1 MPNKDRIT
9 YLFNR
14 CLLEQ
19 ETLSEREELDAYLLN
34 PDYREIVEWC
44 LMDAFEVP
52 KSTDSLSEDVQ
63 SQILTAI
70 LTSKDIKPKKS
81 SRIQILKWAAAAAVA
96 CLFVTV
102 PLIIK
107 TDLHQRIM
115 RFSFTAEKLEIPVTA
130 DKVEKVALPASE
142 AAILEMTDGTKLEL
156 PKLAIGTQIIKN
168 GLIVQKTANNELLL
182 KYTKHYKGQLL
193 TGEKHVIKTP
203 RGGTYSLTLPD
214 GSRVQLNSATTL
226 ILPASFNDTIRSVEL
241 QGEAFFE
248 IVKNKKMFKVY
259 SKQGI
264 NRQEISVYGT
274 SFNISAYSNDKH
286 LETTLVTGSI
296 NVKNLNNN
304 KALWLQPNQTALVSN
319 DQMLQV
325 EANLDKN
332 LSWINN
338 IFYFEDE
345 SLDNVINQIGRWYDV
360 DFKNMPQSTTQRMWA
375 QVSRDVTLQE
385 LLEIIE
391 KTYPIKFKIIGK
403 EVHVLN

>member
-1 MPNKDRIT
+1 
-9 YLFNR
+9 
-14 CLLEQ
+14 
-19 ETLSEREELDAYLLN
+19 
-34 PDYREIVEWC
+34 
-44 LMDAFEVP
+44 
-52 KSTDSLSEDVQ
+52 
-63 SQILTAI
+63 
-70 LTSKDIKPKKS
+70 
-81 SRIQILKWAAAAAVA
+81 
-96 CLFVTV
+96 
-102 PLIIK
+102 
-107 TDLHQRIM
+107 M

-182 KYTKHYKGQLL
+182 KYTKHYKDQLL